1 MTDIA
6 LLTEARYL
14 QPDLHDPY
22 QCQIALEEALLA
34 QALRRLGLSVQ
45 RLAWDD
51 AQQDWSRVRAA
62 VLRSTWDYVARQQQF
77 EDWLD
82 QVARQTLLVNRYD
95 LLRWNLDKHY
105 LRDLAE
111 QDVAIVP
118 TLFLERGQQVD
129 LSALT
134 QRFGWDDL
142 IIKPAVGAG
151 ASGLLRVRPGE
162 HDAAQAS
169 LQQSL
174 QQKAMLLQPFM
185 HSVAQQGEISL
196 CVIGGQV
203 THAVRKTPK
212 PGDFRVQDDHGGS
225 VHPYWAEPEEIRF
238 AEQAVAACAVLP
250 QYARVDLVRDPAGR
264 LRLMELELIEPELFL
279 RFNPQAAS
287 LLAAEIA
294 TIF

>member
-14 QPDLHDPY
+14 QPDMNDPY

-95 LLRWNLDKHY
+95 LLRWNIDKHY

-111 QDVAIVP
+111 QNVAIVP

-129 LSALT
+129 LAALT

-142 IIKPAVGAG
+142 IVKPAVGAG

-162 HDAAQAS
+162 HEAAQAS

-174 QQKAMLLQPFM
+174 QQQAMLLQPFM

-203 THAVRKTPK
+203 THAVRKTAR

-225 VHPYWAEPEEIRF
+225 VQPYWAEPEEIRF